1 MDLPVAHRYTTPMK
15 TTHVPLR
22 PTSRLR
28 AAAAALALFLLAGLP
43 LHAQQSLADDP
54 GVAEALHLLDV
65 WMDAAQAYGGIPGA
79 SLSVV
84 HGQELVWAKGYGYA
98 HVEREE
104 RATPSTMYSICSIS
118 KLFTAVGVL
127 QLRDHGRV
135 ELDDSVAKHL
145 DWFTIQDDY
154 PEAGP
159 VTVEGLLTHTSGL
172 PREAGAPYWT
182 GPDYP
187 FPTHEEIVATLPTQ
201 SMLYPPRTYYQY
213 SNLALTLAG
222 EIVAAASGQAYDDY
236 VRANILDPLGM
247 TSTFTDLDDRFR
259 GNRLASGYTA
269 RGRDGKRQLVPDYQV
284 RGISPAAGFIST
296 VEDLGRFA
304 SWQFRV
310 LDGDDGLLDRNTLR
324 EMHRV
329 HWLEPDGDTTYG
341 LGFSVWKSDG
351 DTFVGH
357 GGSCPGYRSHLLLR
371 PQDRVATAFMT
382 NGQGVNSRR
391 FAQTAYDIVAPALRK
406 AAGKPDGD
414 APAGGVPASSDGG
427 ATAARQTLMRFTG
440 TYQRPLGGESAVLV
454 REGDLHVLSLPT
466 DNPLRALTRLRH
478 VEDGTFRR
486 VRDNGDL
493 GEEFIFEETPDGRM
507 LMWRNDNYSIRA
519 AM

>member
-1 MDLPVAHRYTTPMK
+1 
-15 TTHVPLR
+15 
-22 PTSRLR
+22 
-28 AAAAALALFLLAGLP
+28 
-43 LHAQQSLADDP
+43 
-54 GVAEALHLLDV
+54 
-65 WMDAAQAYGGIPGA
+65 
-79 SLSVV
+79 
-84 HGQELVWAKGYGYA
+84 
-98 HVEREE
+98 
-104 RATPSTMYSICSIS
+104 MYSICSIS

-127 QLRDHGRV
+127 QLRDQGKV
-135 ELDDSVAKHL
+135 DLDDPVAKHL
-145 DWFTIQDDY
+145 DWFTLQDDH

-187 FPTHEEIVATLPTQ
+187 FPTHEEIVGKLPTQ

-213 SNLALTLAG
+213 SNLGLTLAG
-222 EIVAAASGQAYDDY
+222 EIVAAASGRAYDDY

-247 TSTFTDLDDRFR
+247 SSTFTDLEDRFR

-269 RGRDGKRQLVPDYQV
+269 RGRDGERRLVPDYWV
-284 RGISPAAGFIST
+284 RGISPAAGFVST

-304 SWQFRV
+304 AWQFRV
-310 LDGDDGLLDRNTLR
+310 LEGDDTLLDRNTLR

-371 PQDRVATAFMT
+371 PRDKVATAFMT
-382 NGQGVNSRR
+382 NGQSVNSRR
-391 FAQTAYDIVAPALRK
+391 FAQTAYDIVAPALRR

-414 APAGGVPASSDGG
+414 APAAEFPARAENG
-427 ATAARQTLMRFTG
+427 ANTARETLLRFTG

-454 REGDLHVLSLPT
+454 RDGDLHVLPLPT
-466 DNPLRALTRLRH
+466 DDPLDSLTRLRH
-478 VEDGTFRR
+478 IEDGAFQR

-493 GEEFIFEETPDGRM
+493 GEEFVFEEMPDGRM
-507 LMWRNDNYSIRA
+507 LMWRNDNYSIRTA
-519 AM
+519 GM